1 MNVKYGKKIQ
11 ATLAIP
17 PTWNNNYL
25 ENAAHSKN
33 LNAKN
38 QNKKHNI

>member
-11 ATLAIP
+11 ATPTIP

-25 ENAAHSKN
+25 ENAAR
-33 LNAKN
+33 
-38 QNKKHNI
+38 